1 MFFLINKKRH
11 VFPGFGIALGGSM
24 LFVCLILLL
33 PLSALVIQLS
43 KMSWLQYWE
52 VITDPALL
60 VAYKITF
67 LSAGTAALFNA
78 VFGMLISWV
87 ITRYQFPGNKLLDM
101 LIDLPF
107 ALPTAVAG
115 LTLSTLFSE
124 SGWYGVYLE
133 KIGITVSYTWIGI
146 SIAMIFT
153 SIPFVV
159 RTVQP
164 VLEEFTLEYEEAA
177 NILGAN
183 SWRIFYDVIFPELA
197 PAWLSGVILSFIR
210 SLGEFGA
217 VIFIAGNVA
226 WKNEVIS
233 LVIFIRLQEFD
244 YSAASAIAS
253 VILTVSLLLLFF
265 VNIFQFILHRRFK
278 EY

>member
-1 MFFLINKKRH
+1 MVKKNYI
-11 VFPGFGIALGGSM
+11 FPGFGITLGSSV
-24 LFVCLILLL
+24 LFICLIILL

-43 KMSWLQYWE
+43 KISWIQYWE
-52 VITDPALL
+52 IITDPALL

-67 LSAGTAALFNA
+67 LSAGVATLFNA

-87 ITRYQFPGNKLLDM
+87 ITKYQFPGIKLLDV

-115 LTLSTLFSE
+115 LTLATLFAE
-124 SGWYGVYLE
+124 SGWYGSCLNYV
-133 KIGITVSYTWIGI
+133 GITVSYTWIGI

-164 VLEEFTLEYEEAA
+164 VLEECTIEYEEAA
-177 NILGAN
+177 KNLGAH
-183 SWRIFYDVIFPELA
+183 SWQIFSNIIFPELV
-197 PAWLSGVILSFIR
+197 PAWLSGIALSFVR

-217 VIFIAGNVA
+217 VIFIAGNVS
-226 WKNEVIS
+226 WKNEVVS

-244 YSAASAIAS
+244 YMAASAIAS
-253 VILTVSLLLLFF
+253 VILAISLFLLFCI
-265 VNIFQFILHRRFK
+265 NIFQFRLNRRVK

>member
-1 MFFLINKKRH
+1 MLFFMTRQHI
-11 VFPGFGIALGGSM
+11 FPGFGLALGSSM

-33 PLSALVIQLS
+33 PLSALVMQLS
-43 KMSWLQYWE
+43 KMSWLEYWE

-60 VAYKITF
+60 VAYQITL
-67 LSAGTAALFNA
+67 LSAGVAALFNA
-78 VFGMLISWV
+78 AFGMLISWV

-115 LTLSTLFSE
+115 LTLSALFST
-124 SGWYGVYLE
+124 SGWYGCWLE
-133 KIGITVSYTWIGI
+133 KIGITISYTWIGI

-153 SIPFVV
+153 SIPFVI

-164 VLEEFTLEYEEAA
+164 VLEEFATEYEEASK
-177 NILGAN
+177 ILGAN

-217 VIFIAGNVA
+217 VIFIAGNIS
-226 WKNEVIS
+226 WKNEVVS

-253 VILTVSLLLLFF
+253 VILIISLLLLFGM
-265 VNIFQFILHRRFK
+265 NIFQFRLTRKFK
-278 EY
+278 VY

>member
-1 MFFLINKKRH
+1 MLFFITKKC
-11 VFPGFGIALGGSM
+11 VFPGFNIALGSSL
-24 LFVCLILLL
+24 LFICLIILL
-33 PLSALVIQLS
+33 PLSVLVIQLS
-43 KMSWLQYWE
+43 KMSWLQYWA

-60 VAYKITF
+60 VAYKITL

-78 VFGMLISWV
+78 IFGMLISWV
-87 ITRYQFPGNKLLDM
+87 ITRYKFPGNKLLDA

-115 LTLSTLFSE
+115 LTLATLFSK
-124 SGWYGVYLE
+124 SGWYGNFLD

-164 VLEEFTLEYEEAA
+164 VLEDFTLEYEEAA
-177 NILGAN
+177 KILGAN
-183 SWRIFYDVIFPELA
+183 NWKIFYYIIFPELA
-197 PAWLSGVILSFIR
+197 SAWLFGVILSFVR

-217 VIFIAGNVA
+217 VIFIAGNVS
-226 WKNEVIS
+226 WKSEVVS

-244 YSAASAIAS
+244 YSSASAIAS
-253 VILTVSLLLLFF
+253 VILAISLLLLFF
-265 VNIFQFILHRRFK
+265 TNALQFRLCRRLK
-278 EY
+278 ER

>member
-1 MFFLINKKRH
+1 MLVFSTKQH
-11 VFPGFGIALGGSM
+11 VFPGFNITLGSSL
-24 LFVCLILLL
+24 LFICLIILL

-52 VITDPALL
+52 AITDPALL
-60 VAYKITF
+60 VAYKITL
-67 LSAGTAALFNA
+67 LSVSVATLFNA

-87 ITRYQFPGNKLLDM
+87 ITRYQFPGNKLLDA

-115 LTLSTLFSE
+115 LTLATLFST
-124 SGWYGVYLE
+124 SGWYGSWLDQM
-133 KIGITVSYTWIGI
+133 GITVSYTWIGI

-164 VLEEFTLEYEEAA
+164 VLEEFTVEYEEAA
-177 NILGAN
+177 KTLGAN
-183 SWRIFYDVIFPELA
+183 GWQIFYEIIFPELLS
-197 PAWLSGVILSFIR
+197 AWLSGIILSFIR

-217 VIFIAGNVA
+217 VIFIAGNIS
-226 WKNEVIS
+226 WKNEVVS
-233 LVIFIRLQEFD
+233 LFIFIRLQEFD
-244 YSAASAIAS
+244 YLTASAVAS
-253 VILTVSLLLLFF
+253 VILIVSLLLLFCI
-265 VNIFQFILHRRFK
+265 NILQSRLFRRIK